1 VTAYDVRPP
10 SCGGAR
16 YHHDAPTTAT
26 VSTIPTA
33 LTIRRRIVYWV
44 ATTVSWVAA
53 AAVACGDVVVQ
64 ETLPEVF
71 VHEYH
76 EPPDA
81 SWIFTVV
88 AAVGLIVK
96 VTESMFCGFDALRL

>member
-1 VTAYDVRPP
+1 M
-10 SCGGAR
+10 
-16 YHHDAPTTAT
+16 
-26 VSTIPTA
+26 A

-64 ETLPEVF
+64 DTLPAVF

-76 EPPDA
+76 DPPAA
-81 SWIFTVV
+81 SWILTVV
-88 AAVGLIVK
+88 AAVGLIVN
-96 VTESMFCGFDALRL
+96 VTESMFCGFDAFRLYATFDAV